1 MQQLDGRLESVEVS
15 VAEFGDKV
23 KEGLQQTDGYG
34 E

>member
-23 KEGLQQTDGYG
+23 KGLQQTDGYG